1 MGETT
6 TAAAGGRAATALEVG
21 GTPAGTNGAAVG
33 GNIDAGAVS
42 FTPPSVCGKDDGC
55 LSTDGS
61 DT

>member
-6 TAAAGGRAATALEVG
+6 TAAAGGRAALEVG
-21 GTPAGTNGAAVG
+21 GTPAGTKGAAVG
-33 GNIDAGAVS
+33 GSIDAGAVS